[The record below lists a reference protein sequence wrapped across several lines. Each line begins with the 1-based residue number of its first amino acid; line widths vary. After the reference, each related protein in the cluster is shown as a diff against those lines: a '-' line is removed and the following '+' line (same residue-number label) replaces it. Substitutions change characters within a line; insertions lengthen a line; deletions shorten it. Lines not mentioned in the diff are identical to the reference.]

1 MANDDKTRVEMV
13 GGRVSG
19 FFEPIDPPLYSRCH
33 FIPCK
38 SCQLPKLF
46 VLMPVSDVPYR

>member
-1 MANDDKTRVEMV
+1 MANEDRP
-13 GGRVSG
+13 GRVSG
-19 FFEPIDPPLYSRCH
+19 FFEPIDPPLYSRRH

-38 SCQLPKLF
+38 SYQPPKLS